1 MGMNEGNRHNSRGAA
16 IAAAGAAVG
25 VGRGFF
31 TAASRPV
38 ACLLLNFALRLDRC
52 APVAMAMAPLV
63 LLLLN
68 QWVCWGAYHNGFK
81 CVKREGVDK
90 SR

>member
-1 MGMNEGNRHNSRGAA
+1 MGMNEENRHNSRVAA
-16 IAAAGAAVG
+16 SAGAGAAVG

-52 APVAMAMAPLV
+52 APAAMAMAPLA

-68 QWVCWGAYHNGFK
+68 Q
-81 CVKREGVDK
+81 
-90 SR
+90 